1 MSKPSR
7 IGSDP
12 LDDLIPGQRAKAN
25 RRPSTVDR
33 PRSARSAPKARPAT
47 KPAKK
52 PPAAPAAGSWD
63 ATHERVTFHCPR
75 AVIDAVE
82 AEVTRG
88 RRSKSRVIVDALR
101 EHLKIR

>member
-1 MSKPSR
+1 MSKPR

-12 LDDLIPGQRAKAN
+12 LDDLIPGQPAKIH
-25 RRPSTVDR
+25 RPPSTVHR
-33 PRSARSAPKARPAT
+33 PPSPKSTKSAPKKRAAT
-47 KPAKK
+47 KPAAV
-52 PPAAPAAGSWD
+52 PAASWE

-88 RRSKSRVIVDALR
+88 ARSKSRVIVDALR
-101 EHLKIR
+101 EHLKVR

>member
-33 PRSARSAPKARPAT
+33 PRSTKSTPKTRPA
-47 KPAKK
+47 KSAKK
-52 PPAAPAAGSWD
+52 PAAPAPAAGSWN

-88 RRSKSRVIVDALR
+88 GRSKSRVIVDALR
-101 EHLKIR
+101 EHLKLR

>member
-33 PRSARSAPKARPAT
+33 PRSTSTPKARPA
-47 KPAKK
+47 KPAKTK
-52 PPAAPAAGSWD
+52 PPAAPAGSWNE
-63 ATHERVTFHCPR
+63 THERVTFHCPR

-88 RRSKSRVIVDALR
+88 SRSKSRVIVDALR
-101 EHLKIR
+101 EHLKLR

>member
-33 PRSARSAPKARPAT
+33 PRSTRSTPKARPT
-47 KPAKK
+47 TTKGKTKKPA
-52 PPAAPAAGSWD
+52 AAVGSWD

-88 RRSKSRVIVDALR
+88 SRSKSRVIVDALR
-101 EHLKIR
+101 EHLKMR

>member
-12 LDDLIPGQRAKAN
+12 LDDLIPGQRKAS

-33 PRSARSAPKARPAT
+33 PRSTKSTPAPKSR
-47 KPAKK
+47 PAKK
-52 PPAAPAAGSWD
+52 GTPAAAGSWD

-88 RRSKSRVIVDALR
+88 SRSKSRVIVDALR
-101 EHLKIR
+101 EHLKLR